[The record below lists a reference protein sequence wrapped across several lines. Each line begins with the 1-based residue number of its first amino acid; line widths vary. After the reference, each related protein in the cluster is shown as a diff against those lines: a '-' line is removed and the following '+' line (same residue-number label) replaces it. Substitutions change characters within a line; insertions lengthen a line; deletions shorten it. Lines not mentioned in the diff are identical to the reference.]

1 MYSMFNEI
9 DSAVSVR
16 GRCVAV
22 LVGNC
27 TYRGMIQ
34 TISRGEVRDA
44 SEFACFLGTKK
55 RGPR

>member
-1 MYSMFNEI
+1 MFNGI

>member
-1 MYSMFNEI
+1 MFNGI

-27 TYRGMIQ
+27 TYRYRGMIQ